1 LKLRAALNFPQR
13 LARRLAMRQC
23 SIRRFVVVGAVLAVA
38 ILACESV
45 QAQGVPVTNHTR
57 KALNF
62 YGGQRA
68 ISTLNEMPR
77 RTPIQPTSYGPLPHN
92 GKPFQTASTGPT
104 ISPYLNLFRD
114 ENENG
119 ESVPTYFSFVRP
131 QMEQQAA
138 AQQQQRD
145 IAQLQRQVQGRAQAR
160 AISTP
165 GAGVPARYMD
175 TAQFYGGWQ
184 R

>member
-1 LKLRAALNFPQR
+1 MRHSFVRSFAAVCG
-13 LARRLAMRQC
+13 A
-23 SIRRFVVVGAVLAVA
+23 VVVIAFASANV
-38 ILACESV
+38 C
-45 QAQGVPVTNHTR
+45 AQSAPINSQTR

-62 YGGQRA
+62 YGGRSA
-68 ISTLNEMPR
+68 INTLSEMPR

-114 ENENG
+114 ESENS
-119 ESVPTYFSFVRP
+119 ESLPSYFSFVRP

-138 AQQQQRD
+138 NQQQQSE
-145 IAQLQRQVQGRAQAR
+145 IASLQREMQRGAQTRAAH
-160 AISTP
+160 TP